1 MAISKELLQT
11 LRLNNRL
18 INTIKMAKKLQSVRG
33 MRDILPDQ
41 SSSWQYIES
50 TARDL
55 FNGYGYKELRTPIIE
70 STDLFKRSI
79 GDATDIVEKEMYTFE
94 DRNGDSLTL
103 RPEGTA
109 GCVRAGMQH
118 GLLHN
123 QQQRIWYIG
132 PMFRHERPQKGRYR
146 GFYQAGIETYGIAT
160 PDIDAEV
167 IAIAARFWKKL
178 GFKNVRLE
186 INSLGNNEARQA
198 YREVLIEY
206 FSEHQDQLDSDSQRR
221 LHKNPL
227 RILDTKNPTMKN
239 LVENAPDLLDYLD
252 DDSKEHFEGL
262 KQRLDSMGITY
273 QVNSRLVR
281 GIDYYN
287 RTVFEWITDDLG
299 AQGTICAGGRYD
311 GLVKQLGGRE
321 TPACGFGIGLDR
333 LQLLVEEQGLDQSN
347 LEPNVYLV
355 MAGQEAELVGLS
367 LAESLRDDQPN
378 LRLLVNGGSGSFKS
392 QLKRADNSGADYAFI
407 LGSTEI
413 EEKTITIKPL
423 RSTLKITE
431 QLTIPQAQLTDF
443 TSENLV

>member
-1 MAISKELLQT
+1 MS
-11 LRLNNRL
+11 
-18 INTIKMAKKLQSVRG
+18 KKLQSVRG

-41 SSSWQYIES
+41 SSSWQYIENI
-50 TARDL
+50 ARDL
-55 FNGYGYKELRTPIIE
+55 FNSYGYKELRTPIIE

-118 GLLHN
+118 GLFHN

-146 GFYQAGIETYGIAT
+146 GFYQAGIETYGIES

-167 IAIAARFWKKL
+167 IAIAARFWKML

-186 INSLGNNEARQA
+186 INSLGSNEARQA
-198 YREVLIEY
+198 YRDVLIEY
-206 FSEHQDQLDSDSQRR
+206 FSTSEDRLDEDSKRR

-227 RILDTKNPTMKN
+227 RILDTKNPKMKD
-239 LVENAPDLLDYLD
+239 LVANAPDLLDYLD
-252 DDSKEHFEGL
+252 TESKEHFEGL
-262 KQRLDSMGITY
+262 KQRLEKMNIDY

-299 AQGTICAGGRYD
+299 SQGTICAGGRYD
-311 GLVKQLGGRE
+311 GLVKQLGGKA
-321 TPACGFGIGLDR
+321 TPACGFGIGIDR
-333 LQLLVEEQGLDQSN
+333 LQLLVEEQDLDQSN
-347 LEPNVYLV
+347 NKPHAYFVLSGE
-355 MAGQEAELVGLS
+355 QAEVSGLA
-367 LAESLRDDQPN
+367 LAERLRDTHPK

-392 QLKRADNSGADYAFI
+392 QLKRANNSEADYAFI
-407 LGSTEI
+407 LGDNEV
-413 EEKTITIKPL
+413 EEKMITIKPL
-423 RSTLKITE
+423 RE
-431 QLTIPQAQLTDF
+431 QSDQQTIPQISLDEF
-443 TSENLV
+443 INNHIYK

>member
-1 MAISKELLQT
+1 
-11 LRLNNRL
+11 
-18 INTIKMAKKLQSVRG
+18 MAKKLQSVRG
-33 MRDILPDQ
+33 MRDILPEQ
-41 SSSWQYIES
+41 SSSWQFIEN
-50 TARDL
+50 TAREL
-55 FNGYGYKELRTPIIE
+55 FNSYGYKELRTPIIE

-167 IAIAARFWKKL
+167 IAVAARFWKKL

-186 INSLGNNEARQA
+186 INSLGSNEARQT
-198 YREVLIEY
+198 YRDVLIEY
-206 FSEHQDQLDSDSQRR
+206 FSTHQDQLDEDSQRR

-227 RILDTKNPTMKN
+227 RILDTKNPKMKE

-252 DDSKEHFEGL
+252 DESKEHFEGL
-262 KQRLDSMGITY
+262 KQRLDTMGISY
-273 QVNSRLVR
+273 QINSRLVR

-311 GLVKQLGGRE
+311 GLVKQLGGKE

-333 LQLLVEEQGLDQSN
+333 LQLLVEEQGLNQSN
-347 LEPNVYLV
+347 TQPHIYLV
-355 MAGQEAELVGLS
+355 MAGNGTELIGLS
-367 LAESLRDDQPN
+367 LAESLRDTHPDI
-378 LRLLVNGGSGSFKS
+378 RIMVNGGSGSFKS
-392 QLKRADNSGADYAFI
+392 QLKRANNSDADYAFI
-407 LGSTEI
+407 LGGSEI
-413 EEKTITIKPL
+413 EENTVTIKPL
-423 RSTLKITE
+423 REGLKIDQ
-431 QLTIPQAQLTDF
+431 QLTIPQAQLTQFATD
-443 TSENLV
+443 NLV

>member
-1 MAISKELLQT
+1 
-11 LRLNNRL
+11 
-18 INTIKMAKKLQSVRG
+18 MAKNLQSVRG
-33 MRDILPDQ
+33 MRDILPEQ
-41 SSSWQYIES
+41 SPSWQFIEE
-50 TARDL
+50 TARKL
-55 FNGYGYKELRTPIIE
+55 FNSYGYKELRTPIIE
-70 STDLFKRSI
+70 PTELFKRSI

-160 PDIDAEV
+160 PDIDAEI
-167 IAIAARFWKKL
+167 IAIAARFWKLL

-186 INSLGNNEARQA
+186 INSLGSNKARQS
-198 YREVLIEY
+198 YKEILIEY
-206 FSEHQDQLDSDSQRR
+206 FSEHQDQLDEDSQRR

-227 RILDTKNPTMKN
+227 RILDTKNPKMKE
-239 LVENAPDLLDYLD
+239 LVNNAPDLLDYLD
-252 DDSKEHFEGL
+252 DESKEHFEGL
-262 KQRLDSMGITY
+262 KQRLDKIGITY

-287 RTVFEWITDDLG
+287 RTVFEWITEDLG
-299 AQGTICAGGRYD
+299 SQGTICAGGRYD

-321 TPACGFGIGLDR
+321 TPAFGFGIGLDR

-347 LEPNVYLV
+347 NNPHAYLV
-355 MAGQEAELVGLS
+355 MAGKEAELAGIS
-367 LAESLRDDQPN
+367 LAESLRDTNPN
-378 LRLLVNGGSGSFKS
+378 LRLLTNGGGGSFKT
-392 QLKRADNSGADYAFI
+392 QLKRANNSNASYAFI
-407 LGSTEI
+407 LGDNEI
-413 EEKTITIKPL
+413 SESSITIKPL
-423 RSTLKITE
+423 RENLNILE
-431 QLTIPQAQLTDF
+431 QQSIPQNELADF
-443 TSENLV
+443 ISKLLG

>member
-1 MAISKELLQT
+1 
-11 LRLNNRL
+11 
-18 INTIKMAKKLQSVRG
+18 MAKNLQSVRG
-33 MRDILPDQ
+33 MRDILPEQ
-41 SSSWQYIES
+41 SSSWQYIENI
-50 TARDL
+50 AREL
-55 FNGYGYKELRTPIIE
+55 FNSYGYKELRTPIIE
-70 STDLFKRSI
+70 STELFKRSI

-118 GLLHN
+118 GLFHN

-146 GFYQAGIETYGIAT
+146 GFYQAGIETYGIDG
-160 PDIDAEV
+160 PDIDAEI
-167 IAIAARFWKKL
+167 IAVAARFWKKL

-186 INSLGNNEARQA
+186 INSLGSHEARQA

-206 FSEHQDQLDSDSQRR
+206 FSKNEDQLDEDSKRR

-227 RILDTKNPTMKN
+227 RILDTKNPKMAD
-239 LVENAPDLLDYLD
+239 LVSKAPDLLDYLD
-252 DDSKEHFEGL
+252 DESKEHFEGL
-262 KQRLDSMGITY
+262 KKRLDVMGIEY

-321 TPACGFGIGLDR
+321 TSACGFGIGLDR
-333 LQLLVEEQGLDQSN
+333 LQLLVEEQKLDRSNYDPQVYFVLAGEDADIAGLT
-347 LEPNVYLV
+347 
-355 MAGQEAELVGLS
+355 
-367 LAESLRDDQPN
+367 LAEKLRDTHQQ
-378 LRLLVNGGSGSFKS
+378 LRLLVNGGSGSLKS
-392 QLKRADNSGADYAFI
+392 QLKRANNSGAEYAFI
-407 LGSTEI
+407 LGEN
-413 EEKTITIKPL
+413 EVKENTITVKPL
-423 RSTLKITE
+423 RNKELNQQTLSQGNLDEFIKI
-431 QLTIPQAQLTDF
+431 
-443 TSENLV
+443 NLL